1 MDMDNAAV
9 FLAGSI
15 LYALGFIVILICVV
29 VCNNII
35 HKYWKSFGWTW
46 MPHWATETT
55 PKFASQEELD
65 RIAPHLEDTKNGQK
79 ETSKTV

>member
-15 LYALGFIVILICVV
+15 LYAMGIVVILICIV

-35 HKYWKSFGWTW
+35 HKYWKSFGWKW
-46 MPHWATETT
+46 MPNWMHEEQ
-55 PKFASQEELD
+55 PRFASQEELN
-65 RIAPHLEDTKNGQK
+65 RIAPTLDEK
-79 ETSKTV
+79 SKK

>member
-1 MDMDNAAV
+1 MDMDSAAA

-35 HKYWKSFGWTW
+35 HKFWKSFGWTFT
-46 MPHWATETT
+46 PHWMTDHSRFMTE
-55 PKFASQEELD
+55 EEV
-65 RIAPHLEDTKNGQK
+65 RNAKPGEERN
-79 ETSKTV
+79 ENSKSK